1 MLILALHYLARSAV
15 GAARRA
21 AISLESAIAS
31 GLRDGVVVFDGT
43 A

>member
-1 MLILALHYLARSAV
+1 MLILVHYLARSAV
-15 GAARRA
+15 GAALRA